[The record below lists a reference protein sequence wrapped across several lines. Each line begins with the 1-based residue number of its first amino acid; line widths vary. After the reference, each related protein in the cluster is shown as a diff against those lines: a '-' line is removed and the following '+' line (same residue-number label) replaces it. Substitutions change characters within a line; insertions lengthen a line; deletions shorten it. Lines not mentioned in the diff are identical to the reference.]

1 MPEVAN
7 AGVILGATV
16 PIRFNKVGKGEYQ
29 GSALYENVR
38 RPTRGIQLKD
48 ETFATIR
55 IIDGEGDH
63 IPMVNAG
70 SRIIPTFE
78 YNGETRTSSDVYSN
92 FFIQQVEEQR
102 MEKQQIVETFG
113 EPFIFFY
120 GERPRII
127 SIAGTLLNTFDFN
140 WEAEWWHNYET
151 VLRGTKCVE
160 NDARVY
166 LTYDNTLIVGYIF
179 AATASKLAAERNWIP
194 FNFQM
199 FVTDYVT
206 FSELG
211 NPSADQARTPPV
223 GGDRQ
228 VYGPSLLPVP
238 PNIRLTGWSPISPGP
253 DMNEPGAS
261 AAMAAVSLYN
271 SINSTITGLNS
282 LFNTVTS
289 FADNAMTNLDSWLG
303 GPVRIPIGWAGAFE
317 YPVESTFKIVDFNQA
332 APITYTTFSDNWDE
346 FVVGNG
352 QYDSSSP
359 ELGYGRETQAP
370 SPATVMEAARVAWA
384 RYGLFPPPDSLSF
397 ITGLLNRTAPG
408 AMLLG
413 RARGWLQKN
422 VAPITGEISKYS
434 RIATDV
440 TYAAGQVLPLGLAVA
455 AVGQDTSYVGSL
467 FGKGATEQVVG
478 GYSMVFG
485 RSGVSIGGW

>member
-1 MPEVAN
+1 MPEAAN
-7 AGVILGATV
+7 AGVVYGARIPDRFSGLGRDTL
-16 PIRFNKVGKGEYQ
+16 KS
-29 GSALYENVR
+29 SALYENVR

-48 ETFATIR
+48 ETFATLR
-55 IIDGEGDH
+55 IIRGDGTH

-70 SRIIPTFE
+70 SRILPSIALA
-78 YNGETRTSSDVYSN
+78 GETFTSSDVYSN

-113 EPFIFFY
+113 EAFIFFY

-166 LTYDNTLIVGYIF
+166 LTYDNTLVVGYIF

-211 NPSADQARTPPV
+211 DPSADQDNRPPV
-223 GGDRQ
+223 DTNEYRR
-228 VYGPSLLPVP
+228 VFGPSLLPVP
-238 PNIRLTGWSPISPGP
+238 PNIRLTGNVPVSGS
-253 DMNEPGAS
+253 S
-261 AAMAAVSLYN
+261 LSLAADFYN
-271 SINSTITGLNS
+271 SVGNTISGLNS
-282 LFNTVTS
+282 LFNTVTN
-289 FADNAMTNLDSWLG
+289 FADNLMTNLDSWLG

-346 FVVGNG
+346 FVVSNG
-352 QYDSSSP
+352 HYDSSDPS
-359 ELGYGRETQAP
+359 LGDPLLSQAP
-370 SPATVMEAARVAWA
+370 SINTVMAAARVAWA

-397 ITGLLNRTAPG
+397 ITNLLNRTAPG

-434 RIATDV
+434 RIGSDV
-440 TYAAGQVLPLGLAVA
+440 TYAAGQVLPLGSAIA
-455 AVGQDTSYVGSL
+455 KVGEDTSYVGSL
-467 FGKGATEQVVG
+467 FGKGAAEQVVG

-485 RSGVSIGGW
+485 RSGVSTGGW